1 MASVFWRRSPE
12 RTITGSCR
20 CAGTAPRFFS
30 HLVGPV
36 AVLEGLLRIRLSSE
50 RYLRPTSTPRA
61 SRKRSSLA
69 LSDRF
74 DRALRHRGEGR
85 AARAWVGREPE
96 HLLPFPIR
104 RWAPRPLDRRAGEL
118 REAPRGSERQRAVGA
133 GHVLKQERSEAAH
146 PVDFGQ

>member
-20 CAGTAPRFFS
+20 RAGTAPRFFS

-36 AVLEGLLRIRLSSE
+36 AVLDGLLRIRLSSE
-50 RYLRPTSTPRA
+50 RYLRPTSTRSA

-69 LSDRF
+69 LPDRF
-74 DRALRHRGEGR
+74 ARARRPRGEGR

-96 HLLPFPIR
+96 QHLLPGPIP
-104 RWAPRPLDRRAGEL
+104 RWRPRPLDRRAGE
-118 REAPRGSERQRAVGA
+118 
-133 GHVLKQERSEAAH
+133 
-146 PVDFGQ
+146 